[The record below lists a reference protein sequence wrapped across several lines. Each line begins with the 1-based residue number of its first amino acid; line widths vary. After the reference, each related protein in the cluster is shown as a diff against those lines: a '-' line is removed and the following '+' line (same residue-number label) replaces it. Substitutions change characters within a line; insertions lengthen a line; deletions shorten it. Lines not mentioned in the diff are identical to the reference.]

1 MGTARYM
8 GPRGSFSLDDE
19 DMLWAARM
27 IVGEGGEG
35 AKLPVIQSY
44 LWAMANRWHLFGGSW
59 PTFTALVRA
68 FSQPINPIWARDGSM
83 CRAGGKYHGT
93 KFCDEDKLRR
103 RERVTRMPWDDV
115 PIHIRTAVRQFAAG
129 QLAPPDE
136 WASVRKGRIS
146 NWGAK
151 WLKNKAGV
159 PLPEREPQGLLIADE
174 WFFEDRS
181 LRAGEVRVEGGL
193 GPLPTGPQGV
203 STLGALTVLLLSGA
217 AGVGGWLLWKKLG
230 G

>member
-1 MGTARYM
+1 
-8 GPRGSFSLDDE
+8 
-19 DMLWAARM
+19 
-27 IVGEGGEG
+27 
-35 AKLPVIQSY
+35 
-44 LWAMANRWHLFGGSW
+44 MANRWHLFGKGNGW
-59 PTFTALVRA
+59 PTFHALLLE
-68 FSQPINPIWARDGSM
+68 FSQPINPIWDRNGWKCAPDGP
-83 CRAGGKYHGT
+83 YYGT
-93 KFCDEDKLRR
+93 KYCTEEKFRR
-103 RERVTRMPWDDV
+103 RERVARMPWDDV